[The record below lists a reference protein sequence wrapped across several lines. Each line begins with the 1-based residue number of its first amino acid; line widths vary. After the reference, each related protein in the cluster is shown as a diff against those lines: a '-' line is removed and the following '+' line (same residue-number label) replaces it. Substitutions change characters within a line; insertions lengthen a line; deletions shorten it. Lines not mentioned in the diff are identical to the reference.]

1 MRPTT
6 ANTERLLNKGAQRLR
21 YGSGKRKKQNW
32 SLLQLAR
39 KVEALVLIHQTEINP
54 NFSLYLGGKRKRLT
68 GAGAKLKYPDLD
80 VKLLE
85 WFRERRTAIDP
96 NSNTTSNAVAR
107 REKVSFKQLQRH
119 GAKLSIQFQHNQP
132 SAKWY
137 VRFMAR
143 HRLSLQRPKR
153 NQKIPLAE
161 AYERISSFYS
171 YLRQASRWGPRR
183 GPMGAFTP
191 RDTCNMDESPLTL
204 FGDQNK
210 RSINDIGTANEV
222 EGHLSN
228 KRFATLILTVF
239 GRDNTR
245 IGPVLLFKGK
255 GHVSPTEKLQY
266 AKGVSVFFTPKAV
279 INKPTMDLYVQLWCA
294 KVCHIFGCV
303 RRGNQ
308 QEFLLFSK
316 IQDAHPKLFITDS
329 ANSHLNSDVI
339 RALRQKRVVVA
350 IIPKGCTMYVQA
362 LDVFVFSV
370 FKQHYDDVADEFI
383 EKNGPRGKLK
393 LTASQSRILCTRLT
407 WSAWLRTLKS
417 IDFEKSFQDL
427 GYVWVDNSVVSP
439 RTMPGYTF
447 DPVSDDCPISTPDDE
462 EENRIDKVATEIA
475 EQQKTL
481 LSTKKQLT
489 LTNMWK

>member
-1 MRPTT
+1 M
-6 ANTERLLNKGAQRLR
+6 
-21 YGSGKRKKQNW
+21 
-32 SLLQLAR
+32 
-39 KVEALVLIHQTEINP
+39 
-54 NFSLYLGGKRKRLT
+54 
-68 GAGAKLKYPDLD
+68 
-80 VKLLE
+80 E

-96 NSNTTSNAVAR
+96 NNSATSNVLVR

-119 GAKLSIQFQHNQP
+119 GAKLSVEFKHPQP

-143 HRLSLQRPKR
+143 NRLSLQRPKR

-161 AYERISSFYS
+161 AYERISSFYA
-171 YLRQASRWGPRR
+171 YLRRASRWGPRR
-183 GPMGAFTP
+183 GRMGAFTP
-191 RDTCNMDESPLTL
+191 YDICNMDESPLTL

-210 RSINDIGTANEV
+210 RSINDIGTVNEV
-222 EGHLSN
+222 EGNLSN

-245 IGPVLLFKGK
+245 MGPVLLFKGK
-255 GHVSPTEKLQY
+255 GQVSPKEKLEY

-279 INKPTMDLYVQLWCA
+279 INKPTMDLYVQLWCS
-294 KVCHIFGCV
+294 KVCHIFDV
-303 RRGNQ
+303 SRRRNR
-308 QEFLLFSK
+308 EDFCLFSK
-316 IQDAHPKLFITDS
+316 VQDAHPKLFITDS

-339 RALRQKRVVVA
+339 RSLRQKRVVVA

-370 FKQHYDDVADEFI
+370 FKKHYDDVAEEFI
-383 EKNGPRGKLK
+383 EKNGPRGQLK

-427 GYVWVDNSVVSP
+427 GYTWVDDSVVSP
-439 RTMPGYTF
+439 RTMPGFSF
-447 DPVSDDCPISTPDDE
+447 DPISVDYPISTSDNNDNDE
-462 EENRIDKVATEIA
+462 EENRIDTVAIQIT
-475 EQQKTL
+475 QQQNNM
-481 LSTKKQLT
+481 SSNKKQLT